1 MPLERVGAYL
11 QLTKNSSSA
20 SASTTDYH
28 HDMAL
33 EEANAGKMRMALRA
47 FLALLVAA
55 VRAHDAWESAQW
67 SGQYSD
73 PYVRADHPQLKV
85 HAQNGTLVEL
95 KVLSLLLSASVEFA
109 TRGR

>member
-1 MPLERVGAYL
+1 
-11 QLTKNSSSA
+11 
-20 SASTTDYH
+20 
-28 HDMAL
+28 
-33 EEANAGKMRMALRA
+33 MRMALRA

-95 KVLSLLLSASVEFA
+95 KVLSPLLSASVEFA